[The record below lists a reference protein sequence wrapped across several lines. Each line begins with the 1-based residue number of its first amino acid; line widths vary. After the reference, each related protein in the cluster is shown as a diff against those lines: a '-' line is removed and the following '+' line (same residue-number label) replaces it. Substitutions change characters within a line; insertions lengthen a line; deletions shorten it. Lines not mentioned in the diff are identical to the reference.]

1 VWERDKAGATDCQ
14 KIADEGCMNGRARET
29 QENLA
34 FQLSLLNLFAAN
46 RASDDS
52 SKREACRLED
62 MLAQLDESA

>member
-1 VWERDKAGATDCQ
+1 
-14 KIADEGCMNGRARET
+14 MNGRARET